1 MVGAEGW
8 KTNADTTKMSPEEV
22 SKLNLH
28 SSKRPPG
35 QSPGGVLHQQGGAGL
50 SRAGSYPVALAG
62 VLVLAGV
69 GTWAYYRQSHPAPM
83 GQAGQHSP
91 NVQKEAAEK
100 TKQQSATH

>member
-1 MVGAEGW
+1 MGSEGW

-35 QSPGGVLHQQGGAGL
+35 QSPGGVLHQQSGGGL

-62 VLVLAGV
+62 VMVLAGV
-69 GTWAYYRQSHPAPM
+69 ATWAYYRSTHPAPL
-83 GQAGQHSP
+83 GQAGEHSP
-91 NVQKEAAEK
+91 TIQEAAKETK
-100 TKQQSATH
+100 TRSATR